1 MTYPLKY
8 TTNWPKGKIS
18 VWLPVGSGH
27 IVTIGVSLFFS
38 YCVNM
43 SGLFSFQE
51 VFQST
56 IPKFTVNNLNNLRKV
71 TAHAMKN
78 VITFL
83 NVCRKKSWIFISCL
97 FTVITVHLSYNNK
110 SIDVILRSAGKNC
123 FFVFKK
129 NPIQL
134 LRKHANPMTLILPLY
149 HLRCGCRLELELI
162 SIHTDKKTKI
172 AMNHRC
178 HCLRSLL
185 C

>member
-18 VWLPVGSGH
+18 VWFPVGSGH
-27 IVTIGVSLFFS
+27 IVTIDVSLFFS
-38 YCVNM
+38 YCFNM

-71 TAHAMKN
+71 TAHAMTN
-78 VITFL
+78 VITFFKCL
-83 NVCRKKSWIFISCL
+83 QKKSWTFISCL
-97 FTVITVHLSYNNK
+97 FTLIAVHLSNNDK

-129 NPIQL
+129 NSIQL
-134 LRKHANPMTLILPLY
+134 LRKYANPMTLILPLY
-149 HLRCGCRLELELI
+149 HV
-162 SIHTDKKTKI
+162 DVDVD
-172 AMNHRC
+172 
-178 HCLRSLL
+178 
-185 C
+185 